1 MKKNKKKLIL
11 NHMEKNDVNE
21 DYGTLNKFFKKSV
34 ACTLAAVLGVSATY
48 LYGEHYK
55 KVTHRPI
62 ANAIF
67 NFKDVT
73 LDDVNEKI
81 YSSNLIDDQK
91 DYLYNEQ
98 FFNDILPY
106 VNSNQV
112 SKFKLDKKLNN
123 VNINIYGWDWFGKF
137 AEVAGYYYP
146 LTYNT
151 ININGKYSSD
161 IQHDTIPHE
170 FIHLCQDS
178 FEYNLISEA
187 CAEIMAYEY
196 YDTCEDAYYAE
207 RYLVKK
213 LMEIIG
219 PDPVKEYCFTGC
231 FESIE
236 EELRK
241 YLTNSEYNEILPL
254 FKMKTTT
261 TAFYNEEE
269 ENKNKGKLND
279 MLDMIYERKN
289 GCRSNVDPAINNI
302 NSPNMVRYYFNTSKM
317 DKQHSF
323 LITEHSTMHYMPIK
337 QALESGLIDLIVKN
351 VDNHLYYYSYDD
363 FDEFT
368 YEDGATYTC
377 LKSNDRNLSVHLD
390 EEGNLYALTN
400 CYVGY
405 LTPINE
411 KYEKEEVKTLKL
423 N

>member
-1 MKKNKKKLIL
+1 M
-11 NHMEKNDVNE
+11 
-21 DYGTLNKFFKKSV
+21 
-34 ACTLAAVLGVSATY
+34 
-48 LYGEHYK
+48 
-55 KVTHRPI
+55 
-62 ANAIF
+62 
-67 NFKDVT
+67 
-73 LDDVNEKI
+73 
-81 YSSNLIDDQK
+81 
-91 DYLYNEQ
+91 
-98 FFNDILPY
+98 
-106 VNSNQV
+106 
-112 SKFKLDKKLNN
+112 
-123 VNINIYGWDWFGKF
+123 
-137 AEVAGYYYP
+137 
-146 LTYNT
+146 TYNT

-337 QALESGLIDLIVKN
+337 QALESGLIDTFRYLYPDVIKYSWWSYRAFAREKN
-351 VDNHLYYYSYDD
+351 VGWRIDYFLV
-363 FDEFT
+363 
-368 YEDGATYTC
+368 
-377 LKSNDRNLSVHLD
+377 SNDLKDKIIDATIENDIYGSDHCPV
-390 EEGNLYALTN
+390 
-400 CYVGY
+400 
-405 LTPINE
+405 
-411 KYEKEEVKTLKL
+411 TLKIDL
-423 N
+423 